1 MATSKG
7 RCVTC
12 GKEKAI
18 LKCEGCLETFCYNH
32 VMDHRQELSRQLD
45 EVEVIRDTIRQTLT
59 QQTAEPKK
67 HALIEQIDEWER
79 KSINKIRQTAEEAR
93 QMLVKHTVKY
103 NTDIEVKLNKLTNQL
118 RESRQENDFFE
129 TDLHRWKQAL
139 AKLNEELTK
148 PSNITIK
155 HHPTPLIEKIS
166 VDILCKTLFIALL
179 RIVVE

>member
-18 LKCEGCLETFCYNH
+18 LKCEGCMETFCYNH

-59 QQTAEPKK
+59 QQIAEPKK

-79 KSINKIRQTAEEAR
+79 KSIKKIRQTAEEAR
-93 QMLVKHTVKY
+93 QMLVEHTAKY

-118 RESRQENDFFE
+118 RASRQENDFFE
-129 TDLHRWKQAL
+129 TDLHRWKHAL
-139 AKLNEELTK
+139 AQLNEELTK
-148 PSNITIK
+148 PSNIKIK
-155 HHPTPLIEKIS
+155 HHPTPLVEKIS
-166 VDILCKTLFIALL
+166 VDIFCKTLVIASL